1 VERAID
7 LFGVPMDLG
16 ADRRGVDMG
25 PSAIRIAG
33 VVDKLRKLGHEVVDR
48 GRVSCEEM
56 ESSSPGESGSKYE
69 AEIAAC
75 CVSLAERVAASADDG
90 RFPIV
95 LGGDHSIAMGTVSGL
110 AKSYRSRDEKIGLI
124 WFDAHGDMNTPDTSP
139 SGNVHGMPLAALL
152 GHGSETFTEIGGFS
166 PKVDASNCVLI
177 GIRSL
182 DGREREMVRQ
192 SGIHVFTMK
201 EIDRLG
207 MAEVVDQAI
216 EYASRGTAGIHL
228 SFDIDGLDPL
238 VAPGVGTA
246 VPGGVNYREAHLMME
261 LLSDCEKLIGLEIV
275 ELNAVLDER
284 NRTAELAVDLI
295 LSALGSRIL

>member
-1 VERAID
+1 MNRPID
-7 LFGVPMDLG
+7 LYGVPMDLG

-33 VVDKLRKLGHEVVDR
+33 LVERLRKLGHEVVDR
-48 GRVSCEEM
+48 GNVPCAEM
-56 ESSSPGESGSKYE
+56 EIAVAGDTRAKYE
-69 AEIAAC
+69 AEIAETC
-75 CVSLAERVAASADDG
+75 HVLADRVAESVAGG
-90 RFPIV
+90 RFPLV
-95 LGGDHSIAMGTVSGL
+95 LGGDHSIAMGTVTGL
-110 AKSYRSRDEKIGLI
+110 SQVLRERREKLGLI
-124 WFDAHGDMNTPDTSP
+124 WFDAHGDMNTPGTSP

-152 GHGSETFTEIGGFS
+152 GHGHEVFTGLGGFS
-166 PKVDASNCVLI
+166 PKVDPDNCVLI

-182 DGREREMVRQ
+182 DQREREMVKA

-216 EYASRGTAGIHL
+216 ETASRGTAGIHV
-228 SFDIDGLDPL
+228 SFDLDGLDPQ

-246 VPGGVNYREAHLMME
+246 IQGGVDYREAHLMME
-261 LLSDCEKLIGLEIV
+261 LIADSGRLLGLEMV

-284 NRTAELAVDLI
+284 NRTAEVAVELI
-295 LSALGSRIL
+295 LSALGRSIL

>member
-1 VERAID
+1 MNRPID
-7 LFGVPMDLG
+7 LYGVPMDLG

-33 VVDKLRKLGHEVVDR
+33 LVERLRKLGHEVTDR
-48 GRVSCEEM
+48 GNVPCAEM
-56 ESSSPGESGSKYE
+56 ETAVAGDTRAKYE
-69 AEIAAC
+69 AEIAETC
-75 CVSLAERVAASADDG
+75 RGLAGRVAESVAGG
-90 RFPIV
+90 RVPLV
-95 LGGDHSIAMGTVSGL
+95 LGGDHSIAMGTVTGL
-110 AKSYRSRDEKIGLI
+110 AKVLRERRERLGLI
-124 WFDAHGDMNTPDTSP
+124 WFDAHGDMNTPGTSP

-152 GHGSETFTEIGGFS
+152 GHGHEVFTDLGGFS
-166 PKVDASNCVLI
+166 PKVDPDNCVLI

-182 DGREREMVRQ
+182 DQREREMVKA

-216 EYASRGTAGIHL
+216 ETASRGTAGIHV
-228 SFDIDGLDPL
+228 SFDLDGLDPQ

-246 VPGGVNYREAHLMME
+246 IQGGVDYREAHLMME
-261 LLSDCEKLIGLEIV
+261 LIADSGRLLGLEMV

-284 NRTAELAVDLI
+284 NRTAEVAVELI
-295 LSALGSRIL
+295 LSALGRSIL